1 MKSLVARR
9 RVSKPSMDFLNFADA
24 LHERT
29 KLDIPETDYPGLFSL
44 DGAIVYLGRNRGSD

>member
-1 MKSLVARR
+1 
-9 RVSKPSMDFLNFADA
+9 MDFLNFAAA
-24 LHERT
+24 LHEHT